1 MLTFPNLIKI
11 VSFIIFFYL
20 SSLSSAFSNASYD
33 GVTFQGSFNQPYGIE
48 FNNDG
53 SKMFILDKKASK
65 VFTYALS
72 TAYDSSS
79 AGGLQHTMNLASNQH
94 MDITFNNNGTKV
106 YFVDQNQDTVI
117 EYPLSS
123 AYDLSSAGTAI
134 NTNISAQANRASGIT
149 FNNDGTKMYIA
160 DSDSA
165 VSGNTGND
173 VVIEYSLSSAYDT
186 SDPTYVRL
194 FNVTNSLSN
203 PSIGSIRFNNDGTKV
218 FFTDNHRNAIQVYS
232 LSTAYNV
239 STMSRLGE
247 FSVSTQGAAEPVG
260 MTFNSSGTKL
270 YVVDYQDDDVYQ
282 YSVSPAY
289 DLLAEADTTAPTMTI
304 SSSTS
309 GVTNGS
315 TTSESSIA
323 LTFTSS
329 EATSNFA
336 VGDITVSGGAIS
348 NFATSSSTVYT
359 ATFTPNTE
367 SATIDVAA
375 GTFTDAADN
384 NNTAATQF
392 AFSYDV
398 TSPTMTIASSN
409 VSSGDTSNDSSIAL
423 TFTASEITA
432 NFVEGDITV
441 SGGSLSNFTA
451 SSATVYT
458 ATFTPSGIGT
468 NTIDVAA
475 EVFTDAV
482 GNNNRAATQFVWTYQ
497 RTNPFDTAANLAVVE
512 TQIASTLRA
521 TSIAADAVDARLSS
535 LNFGKQA
542 TLNQGIALAYN
553 GSNEQIAKLFN
564 YTLNKLNLERDI
576 NAEWNIWTTGSITI
590 GESDRTATKS
600 GIDFELQNIGIGID
614 KRYSLSYLYGFS
626 MHHSNSEDE
635 IDAINNVD
643 TQTVSISSY
652 HNLELPNNQ
661 NINATFI
668 YSESDIETQRRGT
681 DNTTYYYGYRDAY
694 ALQMSVG
701 YALQFNFGDVSIA
714 PNGKFDYGLIK
725 LERFSESA
733 GIDSMTFYDQ
743 HIHSSALSLGAK
755 FAYNK
760 SFETKHYSFMPYAEF
775 AIEENLT
782 DTSNLYAVY
791 GAGTSQLFTKAMKR
805 DYDNAFKILFGS
817 DITYQDQN
825 IGRLSLQRID
835 QLDHGEEH
843 SIQFDINI
851 SF

>member
-1 MLTFPNLIKI
+1 MFIFSNLIKV

-20 SSLSSAFSNASYD
+20 SSLSSAFSTASYD
-33 GVTFQGSFNQPYGIE
+33 GVTFQGSFNQPFGIE

-53 SKMFILDKKASK
+53 TKMFILDKKASK

-72 TAYDSSS
+72 TAYDTSS
-79 AGGLQHTMNLASNQH
+79 AGALQHTMNLASNQH

-123 AYDLSSAGTAI
+123 DYDLSSAGSAT
-134 NTNISAQANRASGIT
+134 NTDISTQANRASGIT

-218 FFTDNHRNAIQVYS
+218 FFTENHRNAIQVYA

-239 STMSRLGE
+239 STMTRLGE
-247 FSVSTQGAAEPVG
+247 LDVSAQGAGEPVG
-260 MTFNSSGTKL
+260 MTFNNDGTKL
-270 YVVDYQDDDVYQ
+270 YVIDYQDDDVYQ
-282 YSVSPAY
+282 YSLSSAY
-289 DLLAEADTTAPTMTI
+289 ALFNYDTTSPTMVI

-315 TTSESSIA
+315 TTAESSIS

-329 EATSNFA
+329 EATSNF
-336 VGDITVSGGAIS
+336 VLGDITVSGGAIS
-348 NFATSSSTVYT
+348 NFAASSSTVYT
-359 ATFTPNTE
+359 ATFTPSTE
-367 SATIDVAA
+367 TATIDVAA
-375 GTFTDAADN
+375 GTFTDAAGN
-384 NNTAATQF
+384 NNIAATQF
-392 AFSYDV
+392 AFSYDA
-398 TSPTMTIASSN
+398 TSPTITITSST
-409 VSSGDTSNDSSIAL
+409 VSNGDTSNDSSIAL
-423 TFTASEITA
+423 IFTTSETTTD
-432 NFVEGDITV
+432 FVEGDIVV
-441 SGGSLSNFTA
+441 SGGSLSNFAA
-451 SSATVYT
+451 SSGTVYT

-468 NTIDVAA
+468 KTIDVAA
-475 EVFTDAV
+475 EAFTDAA
-482 GNNNRAATQFVWTYQ
+482 GNNNSAATQFIWIYQ
-497 RTNPFDTAANLAVVE
+497 RANPFNTAANLAVVE
-512 TQIASTLRA
+512 TQIASILRA
-521 TSIAADAVDARLSS
+521 TSISADAVDARLSS
-535 LNFGKQA
+535 LNFAKQ
-542 TLNQGIALAYN
+542 TTFNQGIALAYN

-576 NAEWNIWTTGSITI
+576 NAEWNIWSTGSITI

-600 GIDFELQNIGIGID
+600 GIDFELQNLGIGID
-614 KRYSLSYLYGFS
+614 KQFSPSYLYGFS

-661 NINATFI
+661 NANIAFI
-668 YSESDIETQRRGT
+668 YSESDVETQRRGT
-681 DNTTYYYGYRDAY
+681 DNTTYYYGNRDAY
-694 ALQMSVG
+694 ALQMSFG
-701 YALQFNFGDVSIA
+701 YALQINFGDVSIA
-714 PNGKFDYGLIK
+714 PNGEFDYGLVK
-725 LERFSESA
+725 LESFSESA

-743 HIHSSALSLGAK
+743 HIHSSALSLGGK
-755 FAYNK
+755 FAFNK
-760 SFETKHYSFMPYAEF
+760 AFEIQDYLFKPYGELS
-775 AIEENLT
+775 IEENLT

-791 GAGTSQLFTKAMKR
+791 SASTSQLFTKAMKR
-805 DYDNAFKILFGS
+805 DYDNAVKILLGS

-825 IGRLSLQRID
+825 IGRLSLQHTD
-835 QLDHGEEH
+835 QLDHGEEQ
-843 SIQFDINI
+843 SIQFNINI
-851 SF
+851 PF

>member
-1 MLTFPNLIKI
+1 MLISPNLIKI
-11 VSFIIFFYL
+11 VSLIFFFYL
-20 SSLSSAFSNASYD
+20 STFSSAFSTASYD

-53 SKMFILDKKASK
+53 SKMFILDKGASK

-72 TAYDSSS
+72 TAYDTSS

-94 MDITFNNNGTKV
+94 LDITFNNNGTKV

-123 AYDLSSAGTAI
+123 AYDLSSAGTAT
-134 NTNISAQANRASGIT
+134 NTNISAQANRANGIT

-194 FNVTNSLSN
+194 FNVTNSSLSS
-203 PSIGSIRFNNDGTKV
+203 PSIGSIRFNNDGTKI
-218 FFTDNHRNAIQVYS
+218 FFTENHRNAIQIYS

-247 FSVSTQGAAEPVG
+247 FSVSSQGAAEPVG

-289 DLLAEADTTAPTMTI
+289 QLLNDTTAPTMTI

-315 TTSESSIA
+315 TTAESSIA
-323 LTFTSS
+323 FTFTSS

-336 VGDITVSGGAIS
+336 VGDITVSGGVIS

-367 SATIDVAA
+367 TATIDVAA

-392 AFSYDV
+392 AFSYDS
-398 TSPTMTIASSN
+398 TSPTMTIASSTVAN
-409 VSSGDTSNDSSIAL
+409 GDTSNDSSIAL
-423 TFTASEITA
+423 TFTASEVTTD
-432 NFVEGDITV
+432 FVEGDIRV

-468 NTIDVAA
+468 KTIDVAA

-482 GNNNRAATQFVWTYQ
+482 GNDNSVATQFVWIYQ
-497 RTNPFDTAANLAVVE
+497 RANPFNTAANLAVVE

-521 TSIAADAVDARLSS
+521 TSIAADAVHSRLGS
-535 LNFGKQA
+535 LNFEKQ
-542 TLNQGIALAYN
+542 TTFNQGIALAYN

-576 NAEWNIWTTGSITI
+576 NAEWNIWTSGSITI
-590 GESDRTATKS
+590 GETDRTTTKS

-614 KRYSLSYLYGFS
+614 KQFSPSYLYGFS
-626 MHHSNSEDE
+626 MHHSNSKDD

-652 HNLELPNNQ
+652 HNLELSNNQ

-694 ALQMSVG
+694 ALQISVG
-701 YALQFNFGDVSIA
+701 YTLQFNFGDVSIA
-714 PNGKFDYGLIK
+714 PNGEFDYGLIK
-725 LERFSESA
+725 LEHFSESA

-755 FAYNK
+755 FSYNK
-760 SFETKHYSFMPYAEF
+760 SFETKLYSFMPYAELT
-775 AIEENLT
+775 IEENFT

-791 GAGTSQLFTKAMKR
+791 SAENSQLFTKAMKR
-805 DYDNAFKILFGS
+805 DYDNAFKILLGS
-817 DITYQDQN
+817 DITYKDQN

-843 SIQFDINI
+843 SIQLDINI
-851 SF
+851 PF

>member
-1 MLTFPNLIKI
+1 MFIFSNRIKV

-20 SSLSSAFSNASYD
+20 SSLSSAFSTATYD
-33 GVTFQGSFNQPYGIE
+33 GVTFQGSFNQPFGIE

-53 SKMFILDKKASK
+53 TKMFILDKKASK

-72 TAYDSSS
+72 TAYDTSS
-79 AGGLQHTMNLASNQH
+79 AGALQHTMNLASNQH

-117 EYPLSS
+117 EYSLSS
-123 AYDLSSAGTAI
+123 AYDLSSAGSAT
-134 NTNISAQANRASGIT
+134 NTDISTQANRASGIT

-218 FFTDNHRNAIQVYS
+218 FFTENHRNAIQVYA

-239 STMSRLGE
+239 STMTRLGE
-247 FSVSTQGAAEPVG
+247 LDVSAQGAGEPVG
-260 MTFNSSGTKL
+260 MTFNNDGTKL
-270 YVVDYQDDDVYQ
+270 YVIDYQDDDVYQ
-282 YSVSPAY
+282 YSLSSAY
-289 DLLAEADTTAPTMTI
+289 ALFNYDTTSPTMVI

-315 TTSESSIA
+315 TTAESSIS

-329 EATSNFA
+329 EATSNF
-336 VGDITVSGGAIS
+336 VLGDITVSGGAIS
-348 NFATSSSTVYT
+348 NFAASSSTVYT
-359 ATFTPNTE
+359 ATFTPSTE
-367 SATIDVAA
+367 TATIDVAA
-375 GTFTDAADN
+375 GTFTDAAGN
-384 NNTAATQF
+384 NNIAATQF
-392 AFSYDV
+392 AFSYDA
-398 TSPTMTIASSN
+398 TSPTITIASST
-409 VSSGDTSNDSSIAL
+409 VSNGDTSNDSSIAL
-423 TFTASEITA
+423 IFTASETTTD
-432 NFVEGDITV
+432 FVEGDIVV

-451 SSATVYT
+451 SSGTVYT

-468 NTIDVAA
+468 KTIDVAA
-475 EVFTDAV
+475 EAFTDAA
-482 GNNNRAATQFVWTYQ
+482 GNNNSAATQFIWIYQ
-497 RTNPFDTAANLAVVE
+497 RANPFNTAANLAVVE
-512 TQIASTLRA
+512 TQIASILRA
-521 TSIAADAVDARLSS
+521 TSISADAVDARLSS
-535 LNFGKQA
+535 LNFAKQ
-542 TLNQGIALAYN
+542 TTFNQGIALAYN
-553 GSNEQIAKLFN
+553 GSNDQIAKLFN

-576 NAEWNIWTTGSITI
+576 NAEWNIWSTGSITI

-600 GIDFELQNIGIGID
+600 GIDFELQNLGIGID
-614 KRYSLSYLYGFS
+614 KQFSPSYLYGFS

-661 NINATFI
+661 NANIAFI
-668 YSESDIETQRRGT
+668 YSESDVETQRRGT
-681 DNTTYYYGYRDAY
+681 DNTTYYYGNRDAY
-694 ALQMSVG
+694 ALQMSFG
-701 YALQFNFGDVSIA
+701 YALQINFGDVSIA
-714 PNGKFDYGLIK
+714 PNGEFDYGLVK
-725 LERFSESA
+725 LESFSESA

-743 HIHSSALSLGAK
+743 HIHSSALSLGGK
-755 FAYNK
+755 FAFNK
-760 SFETKHYSFMPYAEF
+760 AFEIQDYLFKPYGELS
-775 AIEENLT
+775 IEENLT

-791 GAGTSQLFTKAMKR
+791 GASTSQLFTKAMKR
-805 DYDNAFKILFGS
+805 DYDNAVKILLGS

-825 IGRLSLQRID
+825 IGRLSLQHTD
-835 QLDHGEEH
+835 QLDHGEEQ
-843 SIQFDINI
+843 SIQFNINI
-851 SF
+851 PF

>member
-1 MLTFPNLIKI
+1 MFIFSNLIKV

-20 SSLSSAFSNASYD
+20 SSLSSAFSTASYD
-33 GVTFQGSFNQPYGIE
+33 GVTFQGSFNQPFGIE

-53 SKMFILDKKASK
+53 TKMFILDKKASK

-72 TAYDSSS
+72 TAYDTSS
-79 AGGLQHTMNLASNQH
+79 AGALQHTMNLASNQH

-123 AYDLSSAGTAI
+123 AYDLSSAGSAT
-134 NTNISAQANRASGIT
+134 NTDISTQANRASGIT

-218 FFTDNHRNAIQVYS
+218 FFTENHRNAIQVYA

-239 STMSRLGE
+239 STMTRLGE
-247 FSVSTQGAAEPVG
+247 LDVSAQGAGEPVG
-260 MTFNSSGTKL
+260 MTFNNDGTKL
-270 YVVDYQDDDVYQ
+270 YVIDYQDDDVYQ
-282 YSVSPAY
+282 YSLSSAY
-289 DLLAEADTTAPTMTI
+289 ALFNYDTTSPTMVI

-315 TTSESSIA
+315 TTAESSIS

-329 EATSNFA
+329 EATSNF
-336 VGDITVSGGAIS
+336 VLGDITVSGGAIS
-348 NFATSSSTVYT
+348 NFAASSSTVYT
-359 ATFTPNTE
+359 ATFTPSTE
-367 SATIDVAA
+367 TATIDVAA
-375 GTFTDAADN
+375 GTFTDAAGN
-384 NNTAATQF
+384 NNIAATQF
-392 AFSYDV
+392 AFSYDA
-398 TSPTMTIASSN
+398 TSPTITITSST
-409 VSSGDTSNDSSIAL
+409 VSNGDTSNDSSIAL
-423 TFTASEITA
+423 IFTTSETTTD
-432 NFVEGDITV
+432 FVEGDIVV
-441 SGGSLSNFTA
+441 SGGSLSNFAA
-451 SSATVYT
+451 SSGTVYT

-468 NTIDVAA
+468 KTIDVAA
-475 EVFTDAV
+475 EAFTDAA
-482 GNNNRAATQFVWTYQ
+482 GNNNSAATQFIWIYQ
-497 RTNPFDTAANLAVVE
+497 RANPFNTAANLAVVE
-512 TQIASTLRA
+512 TQIASILRA
-521 TSIAADAVDARLSS
+521 TSISADAVDARLSS
-535 LNFGKQA
+535 LNFAKQ
-542 TLNQGIALAYN
+542 TTFNQGIALAYN

-576 NAEWNIWTTGSITI
+576 NAEWNIWSTGSITI

-600 GIDFELQNIGIGID
+600 GIDFELQNLGIGID
-614 KRYSLSYLYGFS
+614 KQFSPSYLYGFS

-661 NINATFI
+661 NANIAFI
-668 YSESDIETQRRGT
+668 YSESDVETQRRGT
-681 DNTTYYYGYRDAY
+681 DNTTYYYGNRDAY
-694 ALQMSVG
+694 ALQMSFG
-701 YALQFNFGDVSIA
+701 YALQINFGDVSIA
-714 PNGKFDYGLIK
+714 PNGEFDYGLVK
-725 LERFSESA
+725 LESFSESA

-743 HIHSSALSLGAK
+743 HIHSSALSLGGK
-755 FAYNK
+755 FAFNK
-760 SFETKHYSFMPYAEF
+760 AFEIQDYLFKPYGELS
-775 AIEENLT
+775 IEENLT

-791 GAGTSQLFTKAMKR
+791 SASTSQLFTKAMKR
-805 DYDNAFKILFGS
+805 DYDNAVKILLGS

-825 IGRLSLQRID
+825 IGRLSLQHTD
-835 QLDHGEEH
+835 QLDHGEEQ
-843 SIQFDINI
+843 SIQFNINI
-851 SF
+851 PF

>member
-1 MLTFPNLIKI
+1 MFIFSNLIKV

-20 SSLSSAFSNASYD
+20 SSLSSAFSTASYD
-33 GVTFQGSFNQPYGIE
+33 GVTFQGSFNQPFGIE

-53 SKMFILDKKASK
+53 TKMFILDKKASK

-72 TAYDSSS
+72 TAYDTSS
-79 AGGLQHTMNLASNQH
+79 AGALQHTMNLASNQH

-123 AYDLSSAGTAI
+123 AYDLSSAGSAT
-134 NTNISAQANRASGIT
+134 NTDISTQANRASGIT

-218 FFTDNHRNAIQVYS
+218 FFTENHRNAIQVYA

-239 STMSRLGE
+239 STMTRLGE
-247 FSVSTQGAAEPVG
+247 LDVSAQGAGEPVG
-260 MTFNSSGTKL
+260 MTFNNDGTKL
-270 YVVDYQDDDVYQ
+270 YVIDYQDDDVYQ
-282 YSVSPAY
+282 YSLSSAY
-289 DLLAEADTTAPTMTI
+289 ALFNYDTTSPTMVI

-315 TTSESSIA
+315 TTAESSIS

-329 EATSNFA
+329 EATSNF
-336 VGDITVSGGAIS
+336 VLGDITVSGGAIS
-348 NFATSSSTVYT
+348 NFAASSSTVYT
-359 ATFTPNTE
+359 ATFTPSTE
-367 SATIDVAA
+367 TATIDVAA
-375 GTFTDAADN
+375 GTFTDAAGN
-384 NNTAATQF
+384 NNIAATQF
-392 AFSYDV
+392 AFSYDA
-398 TSPTMTIASSN
+398 TSPTITITSST
-409 VSSGDTSNDSSIAL
+409 VSNGDTSNDSTIAL
-423 TFTASEITA
+423 IFTTSETTTD
-432 NFVEGDITV
+432 FVEGDIVV
-441 SGGSLSNFTA
+441 SGGSLSNFAA
-451 SSATVYT
+451 SSGTVYT

-468 NTIDVAA
+468 KTIDVAA
-475 EVFTDAV
+475 EAFTDAA
-482 GNNNRAATQFVWTYQ
+482 GNNNSAATQFIWIYQ
-497 RTNPFDTAANLAVVE
+497 RANPFNTAANLAVVE
-512 TQIASTLRA
+512 TQIASILRA
-521 TSIAADAVDARLSS
+521 TSISADAVDARLSS
-535 LNFGKQA
+535 LNFAKQ
-542 TLNQGIALAYN
+542 TTFNQGIALAYN

-576 NAEWNIWTTGSITI
+576 NAEWNIWSTGSITI

-600 GIDFELQNIGIGID
+600 GIDFELQNLGIGID
-614 KRYSLSYLYGFS
+614 KQFSPSYLYGFS

-661 NINATFI
+661 NANIAFI
-668 YSESDIETQRRGT
+668 YSESDVETQRRGT
-681 DNTTYYYGYRDAY
+681 DNTTYYYGNRDAY
-694 ALQMSVG
+694 ALQMSFS
-701 YALQFNFGDVSIA
+701 YALQINFGDVSIA
-714 PNGKFDYGLIK
+714 PNGEFDYGLVK
-725 LERFSESA
+725 LESFSESA

-743 HIHSSALSLGAK
+743 HIHSSALSLGGK
-755 FAYNK
+755 FAFNK
-760 SFETKHYSFMPYAEF
+760 AFEIQDYLFKPYGELS
-775 AIEENLT
+775 IEENLT

-791 GAGTSQLFTKAMKR
+791 GASTSQLFTKAMKR
-805 DYDNAFKILFGS
+805 DYDNAVKILLGS

-825 IGRLSLQRID
+825 IGRLSLQHTD
-835 QLDHGEEH
+835 QLDHGEEQ
-843 SIQFDINI
+843 SIQFNINI
-851 SF
+851 PF

>member
-1 MLTFPNLIKI
+1 MLTFPKLIKLA
-11 VSFIIFFYL
+11 SFIIFFYL
-20 SSLSSAFSNASYD
+20 SSLNSAFSTASYD
-33 GVTFQGSFNQPYGIE
+33 GVTFQGSFSQPFGIE

-53 SKMFILDKKASK
+53 SKMFILDKAASK

-72 TAYDSSS
+72 TAYDTSS

-94 MDITFNNNGTKV
+94 LDITFNNNGTKV

-123 AYDLSSAGTAI
+123 AYDLSSAGTAT

-173 VVIEYSLSSAYDT
+173 VVIEYSLSAAYDT

-218 FFTDNHRNAIQVYS
+218 FFTENHRNAIQVYS

-239 STMSRLGE
+239 STMTRLGE
-247 FSVSTQGAAEPVG
+247 LVVSAQGAGEPVG
-260 MTFNSSGTKL
+260 MTFNNDGTKL

-282 YSVSPAY
+282 YSLSSAY
-289 DLLAEADTTAPTMTI
+289 TLFNYDTTPPTMTI
-304 SSSTS
+304 TSST
-309 GVTNGS
+309 
-315 TTSESSIA
+315 
-323 LTFTSS
+323 
-329 EATSNFA
+329 
-336 VGDITVSGGAIS
+336 
-348 NFATSSSTVYT
+348 
-359 ATFTPNTE
+359 
-367 SATIDVAA
+367 
-375 GTFTDAADN
+375 
-384 NNTAATQF
+384 
-392 AFSYDV
+392 
-398 TSPTMTIASSN
+398 
-409 VSSGDTSNDSSIAL
+409 VSSGDTSNESSIAL
-423 TFTASEITA
+423 TFTASEVTTD
-432 NFVEGDITV
+432 FVESDITV
-441 SGGSLSNFTA
+441 SGGSLSNFTP
-451 SSATVYT
+451 SSTTVYT

-482 GNNNRAATQFVWTYQ
+482 GNNNRAATQFVWIYQ

-590 GESDRTATKS
+590 GESDRTVTKS

-614 KRYSLSYLYGFS
+614 KQFSPSYLYGFS

-701 YALQFNFGDVSIA
+701 YALQFNFADVSIA

-843 SIQFDINI
+843 SIQLDINI
-851 SF
+851 PF

>member
-1 MLTFPNLIKI
+1 MLIFSNLIKI

-20 SSLSSAFSNASYD
+20 SVLSSAFSTASYD
-33 GVTFQGSFNQPYGIE
+33 GVTFQGSFDQPYGIE

-53 SKMFILDKKASK
+53 SKMFILDKGASK

-72 TAYDSSS
+72 TAYDTSS
-79 AGGLQHTMNLASNQH
+79 AGALQHTMNLASNQH
-94 MDITFNNNGTKV
+94 LDITFNNNGTKV

-123 AYDLSSAGTAI
+123 AYDLSSAGVAT

-173 VVIEYSLSSAYDT
+173 VVIEYSLISAYDT

-218 FFTDNHRNAIQVYS
+218 FFNENHRNTIQVYS

-239 STMSRLGE
+239 STMTRLGE
-247 FSVSTQGAAEPVG
+247 LDVSAQGAGEPVG
-260 MTFNSSGTKL
+260 MTFNNDGTKL

-282 YSVSPAY
+282 YSLSSAY
-289 DLLAEADTTAPTMTI
+289 TLFNYDTTP
-304 SSSTS
+304 
-309 GVTNGS
+309 
-315 TTSESSIA
+315 
-323 LTFTSS
+323 
-329 EATSNFA
+329 
-336 VGDITVSGGAIS
+336 
-348 NFATSSSTVYT
+348 
-359 ATFTPNTE
+359 
-367 SATIDVAA
+367 
-375 GTFTDAADN
+375 
-384 NNTAATQF
+384 
-392 AFSYDV
+392 
-398 TSPTMTIASSN
+398 PTMTIASST

-423 TFTASEITA
+423 TFTASEVTTD
-432 NFVEGDITV
+432 FVESDITV

-451 SSATVYT
+451 SSTTVYT
-458 ATFTPSGIGT
+458 ATFTPSGDGT
-468 NTIDVAA
+468 TTIDVAA
-475 EVFTDAV
+475 EVFTDAA
-482 GNNNRAATQFVWTYQ
+482 GNNNSAASQFVWIYQ
-497 RTNPFDTAANLAVVE
+497 NQRANPFNTAANLAVVE

-521 TSIAADAVDARLSS
+521 TSISADAVDARLSS
-535 LNFGKQA
+535 LNFDKQ
-542 TLNQGIALAYN
+542 TTFNQGIALAYN
-553 GSNEQIAKLFN
+553 GSNEQIAKLIN

-600 GIDFELQNIGIGID
+600 GIDFELLNIGIGID
-614 KRYSLSYLYGFS
+614 KQFSPSYLYGFS

-635 IDAINNVD
+635 IDDINNVD

-694 ALQMSVG
+694 ALQMSLG
-701 YALQFNFGDVSIA
+701 YALQFDFGDVSIA
-714 PNGKFDYGLIK
+714 PNGEYDYGLIK

-733 GIDSMTFYDQ
+733 GIDSITFYDQ

-755 FAYNK
+755 LAYDK
-760 SFETKHYSFMPYAEF
+760 PFKTGDYSLKPFGELS
-775 AIEENLT
+775 IEENLT

-791 GAGTSQLFTKAMKR
+791 SARTSQLFTKAMKR
-805 DYDNAFKILFGS
+805 DYDNAFKILIGS
-817 DITYQDQN
+817 DIKYQDQS
-825 IGRLSLQRID
+825 IGRLSLQHID
-835 QLDHGEEH
+835 QLDHAEEH
-843 SIQFDINI
+843 SIQINI
-851 SF
+851 NIPF

>member
-1 MLTFPNLIKI
+1 MLTFPNLIKV

-20 SSLSSAFSNASYD
+20 STLSSAFSTASYD

-123 AYDLSSAGTAI
+123 AYDLSSAGTAT

-194 FNVTNSLSN
+194 FNITNSLSS

-218 FFTDNHRNAIQVYS
+218 FFADNHRNAIQIYS

-289 DLLAEADTTAPTMTI
+289 VLLSDTTSPTMTI

-329 EATSNFA
+329 EATSDFA
-336 VGDITVSGGAIS
+336 DGDITVSGGVIS

-367 SATIDVAA
+367 YATIDVAA

-392 AFSYDV
+392 AFSIDI
-398 TSPTMTIASSN
+398 TSPTMTITSSN

-432 NFVEGDITV
+432 DFVEGDITV
-441 SGGSLSNFTA
+441 SGGSLSNFTP

-482 GNNNRAATQFVWTYQ
+482 GNNNRAATQFVWIYQ

-590 GESDRTATKS
+590 GESDRTSTKS

-614 KRYSLSYLYGFS
+614 KQLSSSYLYGFS
-626 MHHSNSEDE
+626 MHHSNSKNE

-643 TQTVSISSY
+643 TQTISISSY

-701 YALQFNFGDVSIA
+701 YALQFNFDDVSIA
-714 PNGKFDYGLIK
+714 PNGKFDYGIIK
-725 LERFSESA
+725 LEQFSESA

-743 HIHSSALSLGAK
+743 HIHSSSLSLGVK

-791 GAGTSQLFTKAMKR
+791 SAGTSQLFTKAMKR
-805 DYDNAFKILFGS
+805 DYDNAFKILLGS

-843 SIQFDINI
+843 SIQLDINI
-851 SF
+851 PF